1 MMLLL
6 RFCALFLL
14 LLLGACAGRL
24 GAAPDHELLLRLAP
38 ASLGRSM
45 SLQQHLVV
53 TAAGRSQAVDV
64 ALEVDPQ
71 ELRLAVL
78 GMNQT
83 MVRMSWDGQTL
94 QQTRA
99 SWLPDV
105 VRGER
110 ILSDLQLVWWPA
122 EVVRAA
128 LPEGWTL
135 ESSANQRRLL
145 WKGEEA
151 MQVQYGDDQH
161 VDVFNYRAG
170 YQLQIESVEQ
180 TP

>member
-6 RFCALFLL
+6 RFCTLFLL
-14 LLLGACAGRL
+14 LLLGACAGRM
-24 GAAPDHELLLRLAP
+24 GASPEHELLLRLAP

-45 SLQQHLVV
+45 WLQQHLVV
-53 TAAGRSQAVDV
+53 MAAGRSQAVDV

-83 MVRMSWDGQTL
+83 VVRMSWDGQTL

-135 ESSANQRRLL
+135 DSSVAQRRLL
-145 WKGEEA
+145 WKGEEV
-151 MQVQYGDDQH
+151 MQVQYRDGQH
-161 VDVFNYRAG
+161 VDVFNHRAG